1 MPQLEGGGTAPPD
14 NEHLRSLDTRV
25 FMDRWTRIS
34 GYYMQDIYFILD
46 IYVNIYFTDETLF
59 TSTTKLMWHGA
70 FSGVKVY
77 SLILNYQFSD
87 RSFNY

>member
-25 FMDRWTRIS
+25 FMDTGTRIS
-34 GYYMQDIYFILD
+34 TTCYMLDIYFILD

-59 TSTTKLMWHGA
+59 ASTTKLMRHGA
-70 FSGVKVY
+70 
-77 SLILNYQFSD
+77 
-87 RSFNY
+87 